1 MRDFID
7 NFITV
12 IIGGLIIIILGLTI
26 YFCLDVFGV
35 ITVPSKYSLAS
46 FFYTQVE
53 VLAVGNDMTENND
66 ITNEVRKPVN
76 KVFRENT
83 VSDVSADYAFQVL
96 NEIDKQLAE
105 NEGRVPAKEEVTEI
119 KTVSMNRYYYEQLDE
134 YGQKIYDEL
143 HNNLDEIKK
152 GDFSIEF
159 GLEFNDLLN
168 SENGSKVLN
177 DSFQV
182 AVNALTMDNPDLY
195 YINITKICLE
205 TRTIKRAFS
214 KTHEVTICSSEDGVL
229 SAGFENQE
237 YINNTRTTLEGI
249 KGEIIKACKDKTT
262 KDQIRIV
269 HDYLVDTI
277 EYDGDAGSNIYNIYG
292 ALVSRKSVCEGYA
305 RTFKYILDDLGIP
318 CIIVCGVGTNTNGE
332 TEKHAWNYVYL
343 NNNWYAVDVTWDDPI
358 ITGGKMNDTIKYA
371 YFLKGSEEFFKDHV
385 ENGAIVEGANLVYP
399 TISTSNY

>member
-26 YFCLDVFGV
+26 YFCLDVFGI

-143 HNNLDEIKK
+143 HNDLDEIKK

-214 KTHEVTICSSEDGVL
+214 KTHEVTICSSEGGVL

>member
-1 MRDFID
+1 MKKFMD
-7 NFITV
+7 NFITGIIV
-12 IIGGLIIIILGLTI
+12 ILIILIIGLTT
-26 YFCLDVFGV
+26 YFCLDVFG
-35 ITVPSKYSLAS
+35 IIKVPSKYSLAS

-53 VLAVGNDMTENND
+53 ILAVGNDMTDNND
-66 ITNEVRKPVN
+66 VVNDVRKPVN
-76 KVFRENT
+76 KVFVNNAESN
-83 VSDVSADYAFQVL
+83 VSSDYAFQVL
-96 NEIDKQLAE
+96 NEIDKSLAE
-105 NEGRVPAKEEVTEI
+105 NGERIPAKEETPEI

-134 YGQKIYDEL
+134 YGKKIYDKL
-143 HNNLDEIKK
+143 HNNLEEIKK

-168 SENGSKVLN
+168 TENGSKILN

-205 TRTIKRAFS
+205 TKTIKRAFS
-214 KTHEVTICSSEDGVL
+214 KTYEITICSSEGGIL
-229 SAGFENQE
+229 SEGFENQE
-237 YINNTRTTLEGI
+237 YINNTRNTLEGI

-262 KDQIRIV
+262 KTQIKIV

-277 EYDGDAGSNIYNIYG
+277 EYDSNAGSNIYNIYG
-292 ALVSRKSVCEGYA
+292 ALVSKKSVCEGYA
-305 RTFKYILDDLGIP
+305 RAFKYILDDLGIP
-318 CIIVCGVGTNTNGE
+318 CIIVCGVGTNTNGD

-358 ITGGKMNDTIKYA
+358 ITGGKINDAIKSA

-399 TISTSNY
+399 VISTSNF

>member
-26 YFCLDVFGV
+26 YFCLDVFGI

-214 KTHEVTICSSEDGVL
+214 KTHEVTICSSESGVL

>member
-26 YFCLDVFGV
+26 YFCLDVFGI